1 MIINKTGKIVDNLY
15 KLGDEG
21 VPVYLLDGDPPAIF
35 DAGYSIL
42 GKLYVKEIQK
52 ILGSRHP
59 AYCFIS
65 HSHFDHCGAVARF
78 KKSFPSLQIVSSE
91 KAKRIFCRPNAIKL
105 IQKLSLSAEPYISKP
120 GIDPL
125 MYDSFETFEIN
136 QTVKDEDRLV
146 LSPGITVRVIE
157 TPGHTRDCLSYYIP
171 EKKVLFS
178 SEAIGIADQSGYI
191 SSSFLVDYDMYFES
205 MKKLSHLELEVI
217 CLGHGYVYTGE
228 DARRYIP
235 NAILSCENFFNLIKR
250 CLVKENGDLNKVKS
264 RIKKIEYDG
273 KEMVQP
279 EPAYLLNLEASIK
292 AVKKKMRGK

>member
-205 MKKLSHLELEVI
+205 MKKFNQNFKSLNTSIKRLKKFKELFNSYKPKMAE
-217 CLGHGYVYTGE
+217 
-228 DARRYIP
+228 
-235 NAILSCENFFNLIKR
+235 NLIPLLTYHSKDQEENICR
-250 CLVKENGDLNKVKS
+250 HGKIMTVGSGIFEVLNNEIRVYYSINNNPCNNKYTKE
-264 RIKKIEYDG
+264 KI
-273 KEMVQP
+273 
-279 EPAYLLNLEASIK
+279 NLFI
-292 AVKKKMRGK
+292 